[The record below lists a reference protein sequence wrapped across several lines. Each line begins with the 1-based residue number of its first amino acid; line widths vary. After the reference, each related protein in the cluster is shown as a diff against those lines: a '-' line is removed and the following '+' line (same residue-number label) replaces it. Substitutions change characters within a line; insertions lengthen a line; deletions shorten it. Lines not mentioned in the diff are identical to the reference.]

1 MKSDRTSQ
9 KISYSTANRRGKKI
23 QAIFRASK
31 ALGRPKKTFKAFWM
45 ARIPMA
51 GAKFFL
57 DQKTLLDF
65 SQESVTIIISKV
77 QSCYY
82 KKDTEGQ
89 FKFFETI

>member
-57 DQKTLLDF
+57 DQKLLLHLPEYNHHF
-65 SQESVTIIISKV
+65 QKFKAVTSTYTVGKTV
-77 QSCYY
+77 
-82 KKDTEGQ
+82 
-89 FKFFETI
+89 KF